1 MVVVMK
7 IALTRLLTVLI
18 PIAVAGSAVV
28 QAAPSPGQE
37 APTPTA
43 DRALLD
49 RYCVACHSDALRT
62 AGLTLQGLDVTD
74 VGQAPA
80 VWEKGGWASFEPAG
94 CRRPGDLDLQKTRPR
109 RCCRGSRLPWTVSHS
124 TIPTLAGRQYTA

>member
-1 MVVVMK
+1 MNPEDLFVREV
-7 IALTRLLTVLI
+7 
-18 PIAVAGSAVV
+18 VV

-37 APTPTA
+37 ATTPTA

-80 VWEKGGWASFEPAG
+80 VWEKVLGKRVLYHPHVNEQPFTRSLHGVKIPPGVGKVTVEAEDSVEGWGG
-94 CRRPGDLDLQKTRPR
+94 KTRQVQIPR
-109 RCCRGSRLPWTVSHS
+109 
-124 TIPTLAGRQYTA
+124 